1 MEPCSEASAADAVK
15 YAEEKFNWTF
25 YDEQKSAIMSFLTGK
40 DIFVGL
46 PTGFGKSQVYQAI
59 PVCYQ
64 FLVNKEPIAI
74 VISPLLSLCR
84 NQVQALTDIG
94 MKAVYLGDV
103 NDDDTRKKLKAG
115 QLCSFIPVPR

>member
-1 MEPCSEASAADAVK
+1 MTSE
-15 YAEEKFNWTF
+15 N
-25 YDEQKSAIMSFLTGK
+25 QQNLMSYPRCCHLPWLCVRMI
-40 DIFVGL
+40 DVFVGL

-115 QLCSFIPVPR
+115 QLCSFIPVPRWF